1 MKDKCN
7 DTRKNSKRHN
17 RFDVKLNDAELE
29 IVKKKAALVKM
40 PVGRFLRVMAMK
52 GEVKIY
58 DLHELMALKR
68 ALNAIGNNLNQ
79 IAAVANTSGSIYK
92 KDIEDMQS
100 QFSYFK
106 DAIKSYLF
114 EISPTFI
121 L

>member
-1 MKDKCN
+1 M
-7 DTRKNSKRHN
+7 TAKRSFKQFHIG
-17 RFDVKLNDAELE
+17 FSEE
-29 IVKKKAALVKM
+29 EWGIVCQKAKKAKM
-40 PVGRFLRVMAMK
+40 KNGTYVRVMAVK

-79 IAAVANTSGSIYK
+79 IAAVANTSRSIYK